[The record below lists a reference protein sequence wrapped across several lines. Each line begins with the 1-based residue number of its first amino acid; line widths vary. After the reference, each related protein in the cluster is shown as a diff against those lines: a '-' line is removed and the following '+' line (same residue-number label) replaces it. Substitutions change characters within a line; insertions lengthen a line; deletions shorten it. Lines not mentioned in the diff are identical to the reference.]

1 MRGVL
6 KASSASIVMVS
17 DFSSL
22 PSITLET
29 ILEELIGLLIR
40 CLRPRDPLAYVLVET
55 ALLPITMTRDHKITE
70 LLQAWS
76 NGDSQALEQLV
87 PLVDDQLRRIAHAY
101 MLRERSGHT
110 LQTTALVNEAL
121 IRLIGGERI
130 DWHSRKHFYALV
142 ARRMRQVLIDYAN
155 KRLAA
160 KGPGAHEH
168 IDLENAVISPE
179 MSEELSLLDEALKKL
194 AEFDELKSAIVE
206 YRYFGGYTLKEVAEL
221 LEISEAKV
229 EREWRFT
236 RSWLKKEITN
246 TSSS

>member
-1 MRGVL
+1 
-6 KASSASIVMVS
+6 
-17 DFSSL
+17 
-22 PSITLET
+22 
-29 ILEELIGLLIR
+29 
-40 CLRPRDPLAYVLVET
+40 
-55 ALLPITMTRDHKITE
+55 MTRDHKITE
-70 LLQAWS
+70 LLQAWGS
-76 NGDSQALEQLV
+76 GDSQALEKLI

-101 MLRERSGHT
+101 MQRERSGHT

-160 KGPGAHEH
+160 KGPGGHEH
-168 IDLENAVISPE
+168 VDLDNAVISPE
-179 MSEELSLLDEALKKL
+179 MSEELSLLDAALKKL

-221 LEISEAKV
+221 LDISEAKV

-246 TSSS
+246 TSST